1 MVYAKFKQKCAICKT
16 NQVLMYSMRQFPICS
31 TCQMKRINQEIED
44 PVFKK
49 FFDIPADFYEK
60 SQFLRNIKEAYIRF
74 GSLTE
79 NQRNAFL
86 KAVEDMKKPKVEKPV
101 KEEKPVEITIDTD
114 ISMRAKRL
122 AAKAKKAAKKQAKEE
137 E

>member
-1 MVYAKFKQKCAICKT
+1 
-16 NQVLMYSMRQFPICS
+16 MYSMRQFPICS
-31 TCQMKRINQEIED
+31 PCQMKRINQEITD

-49 FFDIPADFYEK
+49 FFNIPTDLYEK

-79 NQRNAFL
+79 NQRTAFL
-86 KAVEDMKKPKVEKPV
+86 KAVEDLKAPKVEKEK

-122 AAKAKKAAKKQAKEE
+122 AAKAKKAAKKKPKEE